1 MHSYKMADYDTVA
14 DRRSGLQ
21 KIMMKSVMYLRRI
34 CVILIANVLVQTC
47 YALSPLKMLQRGPS
61 LEQKRTEGYVIV
73 SKFTAV

>member
-1 MHSYKMADYDTVA
+1 MADYDTVA

-47 YALSPLKMLQRGPS
+47 YAVDKLIQTPEIAITFYYQ
-61 LEQKRTEGYVIV
+61 IV
-73 SKFTAV
+73 DGHPEFPHCTYAII